1 MERSRSSSHEGRMS
15 GEERRAYI
23 LAQSKKVFAQSGYA
37 QTSIGDLARASQVT
51 EALLYKHF
59 ESKQQLYLTVLQ
71 EVKEHFLSSFRE
83 RVQERAQR
91 DPLEALSSLL
101 PDYRAVAIADP
112 ESLPILLRASIE
124 ANAIPLDGEPYTVQI
139 YTLVFQLLQEAQ
151 QQALLPTHLDL
162 NAAAWGFFSFLFALG
177 ERVKRHMTDQVTEQT
192 LREMNRLWLHALRT
206 G

>member
-1 MERSRSSSHEGRMS
+1 MK

-59 ESKQQLYLTVLQ
+59 ESKQQLYFTVLQ
-71 EVKEHFLSSFRE
+71 EVGEHFLSSFRT

-101 PDYRAVAIADP
+101 QDYRAVALADP

-124 ANAIPLDGEPYTVQI
+124 ADARPLDVEPYTAQI

-151 QQALLPTHLDL
+151 QQALLPAHLDL
-162 NAAAWGFFSFLFALG
+162 NVAAWGLFSFLFAIG
-177 ERVKRHMTDQVTEQT
+177 ERIKLHMTDQITEQT
-192 LREMNRLWLHALRT
+192 LHEINRLWLHALRT

>member
-1 MERSRSSSHEGRMS
+1 MS

-37 QTSIGDLARASQVT
+37 QTSIGDLARACQVT

-59 ESKQQLYLTVLQ
+59 ESKQQLYFTVLQ
-71 EVKEHFLSSFRE
+71 EVRDHFLSSFRA

-101 PDYRAVAIADP
+101 LDYRAVALTDP
-112 ESLPILLRASIE
+112 ESLPILLRAIIE
-124 ANAIPLDGEPYTVQI
+124 VDPIPLDVESYKVQI
-139 YTLVFQLLQEAQ
+139 YTIVFQLLQEAQ
-151 QQALLPTHLDL
+151 QQALLPAHLDL
-162 NAAAWGFFSFLFALG
+162 NVAAWGFFSFLFAMG
-177 ERVKRHMTDQVTEQT
+177 ERSKLHMIDQITEQT

>member
-1 MERSRSSSHEGRMS
+1 MR
-15 GEERRAYI
+15 GEERRASI

-59 ESKQQLYLTVLQ
+59 ESKQQLYFTVLQ
-71 EVKEHFLSSFRE
+71 EVREHFLSSFRA

-101 PDYRAVAIADP
+101 LDYRAVALADP
-112 ESLPILLRASIE
+112 ESLPILLRATIE
-124 ANAIPLDGEPYTVQI
+124 ADAIPLDVEPYTVQI
-139 YTLVFQLLQEAQ
+139 YALVFQLLQEAQ

-162 NAAAWGFFSFLFALG
+162 NVAAWGLFSFLFAIG
-177 ERVKRHMTDQVTEQT
+177 ERIKLHMTDQITEQT

>member
-1 MERSRSSSHEGRMS
+1 MEQARSSSHEGRMR
-15 GEERRAYI
+15 GQERRAFI
-23 LAQSKKVFAQSGYA
+23 IAQAKKVFARSGYA

-71 EVKEHFLSSFRE
+71 EVGEHFLSSFRA

-91 DPLEALSSLL
+91 DLLEALSSLL
-101 PDYRAVAIADP
+101 LDYRAVALADP
-112 ESLPILLRASIE
+112 ESLPILLRASVE
-124 ANAIPLDGEPYTVQI
+124 ADDMPSIAESYTIQI

-151 QQALLPTHLDL
+151 QQALLPAHLDL
-162 NAAAWGFFSFLFALG
+162 TVAAWGLFSFLFAMS
-177 ERVKRHMTDQVTEQT
+177 ERLKLHMTDQITEQT
-192 LREMNRLWLHALRT
+192 LREMNRLWLQALRS

>member
-1 MERSRSSSHEGRMS
+1 MS

-71 EVKEHFLSSFRE
+71 EVEEHFLSSFRE

-101 PDYRAVAIADP
+101 LDYRAVAIADP

>member
-1 MERSRSSSHEGRMS
+1 MERSKSSSREGRMS

-23 LAQSKKVFAQSGYA
+23 LTQSKKVFAQSGYA
-37 QTSIGDLARASQVT
+37 QTSIGDLARASRVT

-59 ESKQQLYLTVLQ
+59 ESKQQLYFTVLQ
-71 EVKEHFLSSFRE
+71 EVREHFLSSFRA

-101 PDYRAVAIADP
+101 LDYRAVALADP
-112 ESLPILLRASIE
+112 ESLPILLRATIE
-124 ANAIPLDGEPYTVQI
+124 ADAIPLDVEPYTVQI
-139 YTLVFQLLQEAQ
+139 YTIVFQLLQEAQ

-162 NAAAWGFFSFLFALG
+162 NVAAWGLFSFLFAMG
-177 ERVKRHMTDQVTEQT
+177 ERIKLHMTDQITEQT

>member
-1 MERSRSSSHEGRMS
+1 MS

-23 LAQSKKVFAQSGYA
+23 LTQSKKVFAQSGYA

-59 ESKQQLYLTVLQ
+59 ESKQQLYFTVLQ
-71 EVKEHFLSSFRE
+71 EVREHFLSSFRA

-91 DPLEALSSLL
+91 DLLEALSSLL
-101 PDYRAVAIADP
+101 LDYRAVALADP
-112 ESLPILLRASIE
+112 ESLPVLLRASIE
-124 ANAIPLDGEPYTVQI
+124 ADAIPLNAEPYTVQI
-139 YTLVFQLLQEAQ
+139 YTFVFQLLQEAQ
-151 QQALLPTHLDL
+151 QQALLPAHLDL
-162 NAAAWGFFSFLFALG
+162 IVAAWGLFSFLFAIA
-177 ERVKRHMTDQVTEQT
+177 ERVNVHMTDQITEQT

>member
-71 EVKEHFLSSFRE
+71 EVEEHFLSSFRE

-101 PDYRAVAIADP
+101 LDYRAVAIADP

>member
-71 EVKEHFLSSFRE
+71 EVEEHFLSSFRE

-124 ANAIPLDGEPYTVQI
+124 ANAIQLDGEPYTVQI

>member
-71 EVKEHFLSSFRE
+71 EVEEHFLSSFRE